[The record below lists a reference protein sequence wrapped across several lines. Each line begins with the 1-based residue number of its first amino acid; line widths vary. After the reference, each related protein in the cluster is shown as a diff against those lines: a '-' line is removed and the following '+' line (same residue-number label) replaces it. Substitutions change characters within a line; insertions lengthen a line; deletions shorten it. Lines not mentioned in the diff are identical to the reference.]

1 MTKNKKKSIV
11 QINLDYPNI
20 QFRILDLSLS
30 AERELALWLRSLRAH
45 FEKSIKICGGN
56 EEKWCST
63 CIKKPIYPCMGTFK
77 TRNPG
82 FGYTVSGI
90 LDLSL
95 SAEREPALSL
105 RSLRA
110 HREVSKALATR
121 VVPSFH
127 LVIIDQLS
135 VSMSKNVK
143 NYPATISLFL

>member
-1 MTKNKKKSIV
+1 MV
-11 QINLDYPNI
+11 FP
-20 QFRILDLSLS
+20 
-30 AERELALWLRSLRAH
+30 AL
-45 FEKSIKICGGN
+45 
-56 EEKWCST
+56 
-63 CIKKPIYPCMGTFK
+63 KKPIYPRALPKPETQ
-77 TRNPG
+77 
-82 FGYTVSGI
+82 VSGI

-143 NYPATISLFL
+143 NYPATISIFL

>member
-1 MTKNKKKSIV
+1 M
-11 QINLDYPNI
+11 
-20 QFRILDLSLS
+20 
-30 AERELALWLRSLRAH
+30 
-45 FEKSIKICGGN
+45 GN
-56 EEKWCST
+56 
-63 CIKKPIYPCMGTFK
+63 IKKISFHEFLPKPEIQ
-77 TRNPG
+77 
-82 FGYTVSGI
+82 VSGI

-143 NYPATISLFL
+143 NYPATISIFL